1 MHKDTCSKEKVTKA
15 STFTNQVHVLKVLT
29 IPKVLKFT
37 KMSSNRCFTLV
48 GDSNIRRNIN
58 SINCRDRPLM
68 KAAQVV
74 VCKKMSLLSQALSE
88 VRAISNV
95 CVVSCISNFISDA
108 EEEEEGS
115 VSTPRSR
122 SEPVITE
129 FRSLLYDFSQSRP
142 ECKIMV
148 TPPMYRMKPFWYRNG
163 LSEILSLFSDLMS
176 DGRPPNLQLLPSFSS
191 PELESDGIH
200 LTSYSGLQFVL
211 HVFDHCVEILDR
223 PSLEEEVISS
233 KTAES
238 SRLLLD
244 KFVVLEQDHRRLDK
258 DFEMKSAVDA
268 EYHDFLEN
276 QHHED
281 HLLVSGLEPPSGELQ
296 GREWQDF
303 VKRQL
308 TVVFN
313 AVIGRDCP
321 ILFIQNH
328 TSRARGAETLYQVRL
343 EKVEDSKAIRSK
355 FGFFFRG
362 GQDQRPPELSKVS
375 VRNWVTHETRVR
387 LAIMKVLGK
396 RYQDNNP
403 GSKMR
408 IVSYESR
415 PSLHLTPPPDSREK
429 KIKRFNFI
437 EAVSK
442 LPTCFSSSE
451 VSTIMKAVGGK
462 FIGKLRSLFVVV
474 NDDMRG
480 VRSSASGDVESV
492 PEIICE
498 RTSARSGKRGAEGA
512 PASRSAKSFR
522 T

>member
-74 VCKKMSLLSQALSE
+74 VCKKMSLLLTLTSIYSH
-88 VRAISNV
+88 RW
-95 CVVSCISNFISDA
+95 CCKHMF
-108 EEEEEGS
+108 
-115 VSTPRSR
+115 
-122 SEPVITE
+122 
-129 FRSLLYDFSQSRP
+129 FLLLVEIYNQ
-142 ECKIMV
+142 V

-268 EYHDFLEN
+268 EYRDFLEN

-303 VKRQL
+303 VKSQL

-321 ILFIQNH
+321 IIFIQNH

-375 VRNWVTHETRVR
+375 VCNWVTHETRVR

-415 PSLHLTPPPDSREK
+415 PSLHLTPPPESREK

-462 FIGKLRSLFVVV
+462 FIGKLRSLFVVI

-480 VRSSASGDVESV
+480 VRSSASVDVESV
-492 PEIICE
+492 PEIISE

-512 PASRSAKSFR
+512 PASRLAKSFR